1 MFQKTFSSSC
11 SYQLLGLKLGNGSTP
26 AQATT
31 KAAWRDFKR
40 PLRVEA
46 TTKVSLSHSLSL
58 SNLLSILLPFLIS
71 LSLSFSRVLTFS
83 KPTANPRTHVPF
95 QLLIP
100 LSCRA
105 TVPRRNTNVHLRLSA
120 RFEPSAE
127 GSVHAVRATILRF
140 KTRLLL
146 RLQAR
151 CS

>member
-71 LSLSFSRVLTFS
+71 LSLSLSQILQSFDIFKADC
-83 KPTANPRTHVPF
+83 KPSHACSFPAINPPF
-95 QLLIP
+95 L
-100 LSCRA
+100 
-105 TVPRRNTNVHLRLSA
+105 
-120 RFEPSAE
+120 
-127 GSVHAVRATILRF
+127 
-140 KTRLLL
+140 
-146 RLQAR
+146 
-151 CS
+151 

>member
-46 TTKVSLSHSLSL
+46 TTKVSLSLTLSLSL

-71 LSLSFSRVLTFS
+71 LSLSHSPEF
-83 KPTANPRTHVPF
+83 
-95 QLLIP
+95 
-100 LSCRA
+100 
-105 TVPRRNTNVHLRLSA
+105 
-120 RFEPSAE
+120 
-127 GSVHAVRATILRF
+127 
-140 KTRLLL
+140 
-146 RLQAR
+146 
-151 CS
+151 